1 MQTRIRITDKTTNGC
16 EVPIADIRADR
27 DNLAIEIDSISVRL
41 EIPSE
46 VVEIVMAAA
55 ESEEHG

>member
-1 MQTRIRITDKTTNGC
+1 MRKRIKVIDKTTNGC

-27 DNLAIEIDSISVRL
+27 DNLTIEINSISVRL

>member
-1 MQTRIRITDKTTNGC
+1 MRKRIKVIDTTTNGC

-27 DNLAIEIDSISVRL
+27 NNLAIEIDGISVRL
-41 EIPSE
+41 EIPTD
-46 VVEIVMAAA
+46 VVEAVMAAT

>member
-1 MQTRIRITDKTTNGC
+1 MRNRIKVIDLTTNGC
-16 EVPIADIRADR
+16 EVPWAEIHADR
-27 DNLAIEIDSISVRL
+27 ESLAIQIDDILVRL
-41 EIPSE
+41 EIPTE

>member
-1 MQTRIRITDKTTNGC
+1 MRKRIKVIDMTTNGC

-27 DNLAIEIDSISVRL
+27 DNLTIEINSISVRL

>member
-1 MQTRIRITDKTTNGC
+1 MRKRIKVIDTTTNGC
-16 EVPIADIRADR
+16 EVPVADIRADR
-27 DNLAIEIDSISVRL
+27 ENLAIEIDSISVRL

>member
-1 MQTRIRITDKTTNGC
+1 MRKRIKVIDTTTNGC

-27 DNLAIEIDSISVRL
+27 DNLTIEINSISVRL

-46 VVEIVMAAA
+46 VVEIVMAAV
-55 ESEEHG
+55 